1 MTQIPVEGE
10 LVIRKIP
17 FEFPDEL
24 DPVWNPAQP
33 EWSHMVNGASLV
45 MPYLEPFL
53 IATLREATRQI
64 NDLEV
69 LEEARGFIAQEAQ
82 HFKTHRRYNEVLKA
96 NGYPG
101 LAAIEDEM
109 KQSYATMKAKRSLT
123 FRLAYASGFET
134 MTVGVTNWLVNE
146 RIDLFG
152 RSDTRIASFILWHF
166 VEEAE
171 HKRVAFDV
179 YRAAGGPH
187 WQRVL
192 GIFTGSLHVFWLSRK
207 GCIAMLKADGRWRNP
222 RSRLRLWRKTAAFF
236 AATVPGA
243 LRSALRSHDPRDE
256 DDPEWVRDWIA
267 GYAAADPD
275 VAPLLDTDHPDI
287 PIPFPLSPNTP
298 PAMPS
303 KGPS

>member
-1 MTQIPVEGE
+1 MTTIPVEGE

-17 FEFPDEL
+17 FEFPDAL
-24 DPVWNPAQP
+24 DPVWNPAEP
-33 EWSHMVNGASLV
+33 EWSHMVNGASLA

-64 NDLEV
+64 NDPEV

-82 HFKTHRRYNEVLKA
+82 HFKTHRRYNEVLKS
-96 NGYPG
+96 NGYPE

-109 KQSYATMKAKRSLT
+109 KASYANIKAKRSLT

-146 RIDLFG
+146 RIALFG
-152 RSDTRIASFILWHF
+152 GSDTRIASFILWHF
-166 VEEAE
+166 VEESE

-179 YRAAGGPH
+179 YRAAGGPA

-207 GCIAMLKADGRWRNP
+207 GCIAMLKADGLWRNP
-222 RSRLRLWRKTAAFF
+222 KSRIRLWRKTAEFF
-236 AATVPGA
+236 AAVLPGA
-243 LRSALRSHDPRDE
+243 LRSALPSHDPRDE
-256 DDPEWVRDWIA
+256 ADPAWVRDWIA
-267 GYAAADPD
+267 GYAASDPE

-287 PIPFPLSPNTP
+287 PIPFPLSPIEG
-298 PAMPS
+298 S
-303 KGPS
+303 S